1 MKYLIALLLAC
12 CGFAANAQT
21 HIALSA
27 GTCNVAQTICSVPN
41 GAGDTITFVY
51 NPRNGVV
58 TVVVTSVDSDLTV
71 STVTYSGRL
80 HLGASKTAS
89 NSVVVAPFDAALS
102 PSAELSG
109 NIRKTRSGSG
119 RGGWTWHS
127 HWEFQTLVVH

>member
-21 HIALSA
+21 HIALAA